1 MNLQNIGVIGAGTMG
16 NGIAQV
22 CALAG
27 FNVTLLDIS
36 ESALQKAVAT
46 VGKNLDRQIAKENL
60 TPEQKLAA
68 LDKIRT
74 STDYSSLRDVQLV
87 IEAATENLEL
97 KLRVLQQI
105 AAQVGAECVI
115 ASNTSSLSITQLAAS
130 VSQPERFIGLHF
142 FNPVP
147 VMGLIEVIRGLQTSD
162 ATHALA
168 LDMATT
174 LGKTAITAGNR
185 PGFVVN
191 RILVPMIN
199 EAILVFQEGLASAED
214 IDAGMRL
221 GCNQPI
227 GPLAL
232 ADLIGLDT
240 LLAIMKRSTKAST
253 TANTAR
259 RHCSRKWSPPVT
271 WDAKR
276 GAASMPM
283 PERCSRF
290 AEYRD
295 KVLELFASK
304 GFGQVGMRELAT
316 CLGLSPGSLYH
327 HYPSKQ
333 HLLLDLIEEFYEE
346 LLATLGRIEQK
357 APAKRD
363 RLNSLIRAHL
373 NLHREMPWHF
383 RLVERDSGCLNE
395 EQQARVR
402 SCASNT
408 SAAVAGDARRPLALQ
423 RIRTSWQPDT
433 RLPHCSTAHPVG

>member
-27 FNVTLLDIS
+27 FNVTLVDIS
-36 ESALQKAVAT
+36 EGALQKALAT
-46 VGKNLDRQIAKENL
+46 VGKNLDRQVAKETL
-60 TPEQKLAA
+60 SAEQKNAA

-74 STDYSSLRDVQLV
+74 STDYSNLRDAQLV

-97 KLRVLQQI
+97 KLRLLQQV

-168 LDMATT
+168 LDMATR

-240 LLAIMKRSTKAST
+240 LLAIMQAFHEGFNDSKYRPAPLLKEM
-253 TANTAR
+253 
-259 RHCSRKWSPPVT
+259 V
-271 WDAKR
+271 
-276 GAASMPM
+276 AAG
-283 PERCSRF
+283 
-290 AEYRD
+290 Y
-295 KVLELFASK
+295 
-304 GFGQVGMRELAT
+304 
-316 CLGLSPGSLYH
+316 
-327 HYPSKQ
+327 
-333 HLLLDLIEEFYEE
+333 
-346 LLATLGRIEQK
+346 LGRK
-357 APAKRD
+357 TGRGFHAYA
-363 RLNSLIRAHL
+363 
-373 NLHREMPWHF
+373 
-383 RLVERDSGCLNE
+383 
-395 EQQARVR
+395 
-402 SCASNT
+402 
-408 SAAVAGDARRPLALQ
+408 
-423 RIRTSWQPDT
+423 
-433 RLPHCSTAHPVG
+433 